1 MDNPAIDMRHLDAIA
16 DADPYPYWY
25 DDADEPDSNPTL
37 VRTESC
43 DLCIV
48 GGGYTGLWT
57 AIIAKERDPSR
68 DVILIDAHEVGSAA
82 SGRNGGF
89 MDSSLTHGVAN
100 AQQRFPDEVNVLEE
114 LGLHNLNE
122 IESAIRRYNID
133 CDYERTGAIDVA
145 TSSHPASYL
154 AELRDDYQQLRS
166 LGQSV
171 EWLDQETL
179 RSQVHSPTYS
189 GGLWRKD
196 RAALVDPARLAWGLK
211 TAAESLGV
219 RIYEDSKATSVEKD
233 GVGVLVDTPLGRV
246 RAGKVALG
254 TNAFKPLLKRLGHY
268 VAPVY
273 DYCLVTEPLTPAQLA
288 SIGWQNRQ
296 GISDIPNQFH
306 YYRLTA
312 DNRILW
318 GGYDAMYYFRGKMNT
333 ELESRPESWALL
345 SQHFFQTFPQLEGV
359 RFSHAWGGAIDT
371 CTRFSVFWG
380 RAMGGRVAYA
390 LGYTGLGTAS
400 TRFGAEVMLDL
411 LDGRRSKATSTKFV
425 QDKPLPFPPEPFRFA
440 GIQATRW
447 SLDRE
452 DKTGKRNVWLK
463 TLDRLGLGFDT

>member
-114 LGLHNLNE
+114 LGLQNLNE

-411 LDGRRSKATSTKFV
+411 LDGRRSKATATKFV
-425 QDKPLPFPPEPFRFA
+425 QDKPLHA
-440 GIQATRW
+440 MVA
-447 SLDRE
+447 
-452 DKTGKRNVWLK
+452 
-463 TLDRLGLGFDT
+463 

>member
-1 MDNPAIDMRHLDAIA
+1 
-16 DADPYPYWY
+16 YPYWY

-100 AQQRFPDEVNVLEE
+100 AQRRFPDEVNVLEE

-145 TSSHPASYL
+145 TTSHPASYL

-196 RAALVDPARLAWGLK
+196 RAALIDPARLAWGLK

-288 SIGWQNRQ
+288 SIGWENRQ

-463 TLDRLGLGFDT
+463 SLDRLGLGFDT